1 MPNKTLSIKN
11 MVCPRCIRVVR
22 EELEKLCH
30 EIQEIQLGEVVLKN
44 EPTDLTP
51 IVKALESHGF
61 ALLEE
66 RNARLINQVKTYI
79 QEQIQ
84 SGNLEQAKFNLS
96 TRLESQF
103 NISYSHLS
111 ALFSQMESQTLEHF
125 FIAQKI
131 EFVKEWLAY
140 EELTLG
146 EMAHRLGYSSVAH
159 LSHQFKKTTG
169 FSPSEF
175 KKLKGHKRKALSDL

>member
-1 MPNKTLSIKN
+1 MNTYTLSIKN
-11 MVCPRCIRVVR
+11 MVCPRCIKVVK
-22 EELEKLCH
+22 EELEKLGH
-30 EIQEIQLGEVVLKN
+30 HIEEIRLGEVVLKN
-44 EPTDLTP
+44 EPANLTL
-51 IVKALESHGF
+51 VAKALEAQGF
-61 ALLEE
+61 ALIEE
-66 RNARLINQVKTYI
+66 RNARLINQIKTYI
-79 QEQIQ
+79 QEQIH
-84 SGNLEQAKFNLS
+84 SGSLEQAKFNLS
-96 TRLESQF
+96 TLIESHF
-103 NISYSHLS
+103 HTSYNHLS
-111 ALFSQMESQTLEHF
+111 ALFSQLENQTLEHY

-175 KKLKGHKRKALSDL
+175 KKLKGHKRKAHSDL